1 MCLLFIPLI
10 TFSLANNI
18 YGQSTV
24 DCNTAPSNDLVSA
37 CSAIAKQRKLA
48 AKTENP
54 QNKNE
59 LMERFLI
66 SELTETAASLDV
78 LSRPE
83 LECVTQS
90 CVCSYYGGKTNGS
103 TNDCTLPNGQKVQK
117 ALRKEIRLLTEEERN
132 KFFKALREMKNNGDY
147 DYFAAVHR
155 DAAGTGCAHGGQAFA
170 GWHRELTKRFEI
182 MLRKVDPSLSLPC
195 WDATLDNRLNNP
207 RDSILFTDQFFGT
220 TNNEGYV
227 TTGFFAPWE
236 TLEGNKYI
244 SREVGVLS
252 RCTTEYDVDWTLS
265 QTNVDNVLAYMYPN
279 KGCPYSVNW
288 EWLEYT
294 HARTHKCV
302 GGDMSY
308 LETSANEILF
318 PLFHCFVDSVF
329 EEWRQT
335 KQNRTQR
342 ANDYPEN
349 LPACSPACH
358 SRNAT
363 MTQFPNLKNIEGLRN
378 AYTDNMYEYA
388 ARATCDATKDCESEY
403 LFCDRSNDAPI
414 CVSKARPGGH
424 CGGFSNGKLNK
435 NKHYIDEDI
444 CPLQTTL
451 GFPTALQTTMYA
463 DVCYNGTCINNICVA
478 LPSTTTPSASEAE
491 VSKAVELEANKITIP
506 GKIVHDDV
514 IVGKDKGASN
524 LTTKKPKSTE
534 TFTTTN
540 EFATSELYKLAKTTI
555 DSAKEK
561 IVKEATTFVSNQG
574 SITTSM
580 PTKSEE
586 FTKSDPNRLT
596 NPSLIDDGKA
606 TLSTEKMLKEPKIPS
621 KFLSELPTT
630 TKKPSKTKNKKLK
643 KHSLITK
650 KQKKSPSK
658 ADKKSLTTPKPTIP
672 TTPPLADKT
681 LQNSEDSPSKLKFSI
696 NLNNQMKDFLMIIIG
711 PQKREVNGKK

>member
-1 MCLLFIPLI
+1 M
-10 TFSLANNI
+10 
-18 YGQSTV
+18 
-24 DCNTAPSNDLVSA
+24 
-37 CSAIAKQRKLA
+37 
-48 AKTENP
+48 
-54 QNKNE
+54 
-59 LMERFLI
+59 I
-66 SELTETAASLDV
+66 SELTENAASLDV

-132 KFFKALREMKNNGDY
+132 KFFKALRIMKNNGDY
-147 DYFAAVHR
+147 DYFAALHR
-155 DAAGTGCAHGGQAFA
+155 DAVATGCAHGGQAFA

-195 WDATLDNRLNNP
+195 WDSTLDNRLNNP

-227 TTGFFAPWE
+227 TTGFFAPWK
-236 TLEGNKYI
+236 TLEGNQYI
-244 SREVGVLS
+244 SREVGVIS

-265 QTNVDNVLAYMYPN
+265 QTNVDNVLAYMYPD

-342 ANDYPEN
+342 VNDYPEN

-363 MTQFPNLKNIEGLRN
+363 MTQFPNLKNIDGLRN
-378 AYTDNMYEYA
+378 EYTDNMYEYA
-388 ARATCDATKDCESEY
+388 DRLTCTPTKDCESEFV
-403 LFCDRSNDAPI
+403 FCDRSNDAPI
-414 CVSKARPGGH
+414 CVSKARLGGH
-424 CGGFSNGKLNK
+424 CGGFSN
-435 NKHYIDEDI
+435 D
-444 CPLQTTL
+444 
-451 GFPTALQTTMYA
+451 A
-463 DVCYNGTCINNICVA
+463 DVCYNGTCVNNICVA
-478 LPSTTTPSASEAE
+478 LPSTTTLSASEAE
-491 VSKAVELEANKITIP
+491 VSKTAELETNKITIP

-514 IVGKDKGASN
+514 IVGKDKVASN
-524 LTTKKPKSTE
+524 LTTKKPA
-534 TFTTTN
+534 N

-561 IVKEATTFVSNQG
+561 IVKEATS
-574 SITTSM
+574 SY
-580 PTKSEE
+580 
-586 FTKSDPNRLT
+586 PNKLN
-596 NPSLIDDGKA
+596 NPSLIDDGKV
-606 TLSTEKMLKEPKIPS
+606 TKSTEKIPQEPKIPS
-621 KFLSELPTT
+621 KSLSYLPTT
-630 TKKPSKTKNKKLK
+630 TKMPSKTKIKKLK

-650 KQKKSPSK
+650 KQKKSPSI
-658 ADKKSLTTPKPTIP
+658 ANKKSLTTPKPTIP
-672 TTPPLADKT
+672 TTPPLADKP
-681 LQNSEDSPSKLKFSI
+681 LQNSEDGPSNLKFSL